1 MPINSDEKIQLF
13 FAGLRFVRATSPSA
27 SVWRAPR
34 LADAAILRCA
44 TGRLAAVG
52 AAGQMPLA
60 GSKVCDNCGTQEAS
74 CWYGKAGGPHWCKK
88 AACMRAGGYLPP
100 LQARRG
106 KRARSGGEGSDGA
119 GPNDE
124 DMLAVEPIP
133 PVWELL
139 AVEGQR
145 FCGRVAKVC
154 ARRGPCTR

>member
-1 MPINSDEKIQLF
+1 M
-13 FAGLRFVRATSPSA
+13 
-27 SVWRAPR
+27 
-34 LADAAILRCA
+34 AAICPCYIPFGFGLARAKTSGRCDFARCA
-44 TGRLAAVG
+44 TGRL

-100 LQARRG
+100 LQARGG

-119 GPNDE
+119 GPNEE
-124 DMLAVEPIP
+124 DMLAAEPIP
-133 PVWELL
+133 HVWELL

-145 FCGRVAKVC
+145 FCGRVAELW
-154 ARRGPCTR
+154 ARRGPCTRSPARAPCRAGTATRAR